1 MEASFFGKSSRSFAA
16 RVPVAGALRQFPQLS
31 GINTISP
38 YAAPL
43 GFSHYH
49 SLQMPNRQLHMW
61 HNLIRDSST

>member
-1 MEASFFGKSSRSFAA
+1 MGASLFGKSSRSFAA

-49 SLQMPNRQLHMW
+49 SLQMPNRQVHTW